1 MGLEEIVFASVE
13 IRNFLRLFSEHQWN
27 KVCKATLLL
36 GINRIQ
42 ELMERCG
49 DKGLTHLS
57 LDALD
62 ELVIAAH
69 LKAKKRIKKDRH
81 RHNHSER
88 DNAAVMETT
97 QEEP

>member
-1 MGLEEIVFASVE
+1 
-13 IRNFLRLFSEHQWN
+13 
-27 KVCKATLLL
+27 
-36 GINRIQ
+36 
-42 ELMERCG
+42 MERCG

-69 LKAKKRIKKDRH
+69 LKAKKRSKKDRH
-81 RHNHSER
+81 RHVNNQIE
-88 DNAAVMETT
+88 DAAVMETT